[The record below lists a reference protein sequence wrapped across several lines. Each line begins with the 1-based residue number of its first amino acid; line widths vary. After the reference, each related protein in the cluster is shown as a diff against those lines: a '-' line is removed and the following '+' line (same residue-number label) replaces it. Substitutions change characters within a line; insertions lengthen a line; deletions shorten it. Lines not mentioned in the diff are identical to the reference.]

1 MKADFST
8 IVFDLGNVLLQF
20 DYQAAVDKLERIEQG
35 LGNHFL
41 KYYND
46 NYQYHRAFERGDL
59 TEGEFIEIMLS
70 ALNQKI
76 DKKTFCEYY
85 SDIFS
90 ENKEVVDLL
99 PKLKKSF
106 TLVLLSNTNIIHYEY
121 GWKQYGFLR
130 HFDKIVVS
138 YEAGA
143 VKPEEKIYRT
153 VESFTIKNPGEHFF
167 IDDIAEYVIA
177 ARALGWD
184 GVQFKGYKSL
194 LIELINRGILSYRD

>member
-1 MKADFST
+1 MKTDFPV

-20 DYQAAVDKLERIEQG
+20 DYRILADRLELIEKG
-35 LGNHFL
+35 SGNHFL
-41 KYYND
+41 EFYTN
-46 NYQYHRAFERGDL
+46 NYQFHRALERGDL
-59 TEGEFIEIMLS
+59 PAGEFIEIMLS
-70 ALNQKI
+70 GLNHII

-85 SDIFS
+85 SNIFS

-106 TLVLLSNTNIIHYEY
+106 TLVLLSNTNIIHFEY
-121 GWKQYGFLR
+121 GWKQYDFLR

-143 VKPEEKIYRT
+143 IKPEEKIYRT
-153 VESFTIKNPGEHFF
+153 VESFTKRNPEEHFF
-167 IDDIAEYVIA
+167 IDDIAEYVNA

>member
-1 MKADFST
+1 MKSDFSV

-20 DYQAAVDKLERIEQG
+20 DYKFSVDKLERIEKG
-35 LGNHFL
+35 LGNLFL
-41 KYYND
+41 EFYND
-46 NYQYHRAFERGDL
+46 NYHYHRAFERGDL
-59 TEGEFIEIMLS
+59 SAGEFIETMLS

-85 SDIFS
+85 SNIFS

-99 PKLKKSF
+99 PELKKSF
-106 TLVLLSNTNIIHYEY
+106 NLVLLSNTNIIHYEY
-121 GWKQYGFLR
+121 GWKQYDFLR

-138 YEAGA
+138 YEARA

-153 VESFTIKNPGEHFF
+153 VESFTMKNPDEHFF
-167 IDDIAEYVIA
+167 IDDISEYVNA

-184 GVQFKGYKSL
+184 GVQFTGYKNL
-194 LIELINRGILSYRD
+194 LIELINRGILDYRD